1 MVIMQ
6 VNKKL
11 HYETK
16 DVFTGRQLER
26 CYVPVILS
34 HIGHYKLYF
43 MVIESYV

>member
-26 CYVPVILS
+26 CYVPVIYIS
-34 HIGHYKLYF
+34 HIGFTINYILW
-43 MVIESYV
+43 